1 MPEVTLSD
9 YTNTLHE
16 LNALKDKK
24 AAQDLQKS
32 HHTDD
37 TCICIPF
44 FGENE
49 QIKLLIPG
57 PLDSSYPPENLN
69 PNLRI
74 IGANNPS
81 KRKNLS
87 TRIKHFFYQ
96 RLGIR
101 YVRHINDLVGDTI
114 NLDEGRFI
122 IIYKETQD
130 KDNDSSFEKFIEKQN
145 QESTK
150 QFKEKLFSGK
160 PPINYAEF
168 LEKLSKLTADLKI
181 AGGMT
186 YFLFKEKDGSKKI
199 LRQTFKKEDSEN
211 AIKFLKKEWEIQL
224 ASVAEIKPHK
234 YKDYHIIGFVRD
246 WIKWTVFAVVT
257 AIGAGMLLGLFV
269 TPPLGTILAA
279 LVAVVT
285 FIGIS
290 SLGFSKATKNNQ
302 TTIEFGTSEL
312 IDETQIG
319 FISRIKNSLR
329 NLFNRKS
336 NKTVALST
344 ENNEPE
350 ISTAPIGVFTT
361 IVSSTSNIPVC
372 NSNSMSSIS
381 ALVNSSLNIFN
392 VQKENECIQA
402 TKSSYLLLR
411 K

>member
-1 MPEVTLSD
+1 MPEVTLSN
-9 YTNTLHE
+9 YNNTLDE
-16 LNALKDKK
+16 LQGFKNKK
-24 AAQDLQKS
+24 TAQEFQINN
-32 HHTDD
+32 HTDD
-37 TCICIPF
+37 TCILIPF
-44 FGENE
+44 LDENG

-74 IGANNPS
+74 IGANNPG
-81 KRKNLS
+81 KRKNLL
-87 TRIKHFFYQ
+87 TRIKHSFYE
-96 RLGIR
+96 RLGIH

-114 NLDEGRFI
+114 NLDENRFI
-122 IIYKETQD
+122 IIYKQTED

-160 PPINYAEF
+160 PLIDDAEF
-168 LEKLSKLTADLKI
+168 LENLSKLTADLEI

-186 YFLFKEKDGSKKI
+186 YFLFKEQDGAKKI

-211 AIKFLKKEWEIQL
+211 AIKFLKKEREIQL
-224 ASVAEIKPHK
+224 ACAAEIKPHK
-234 YKDYHIIGFVRD
+234 YKDYHILGFVRD
-246 WIKWTVFAVVT
+246 WIKWTVFAVVS

-312 IDETQIG
+312 IDERQIS
-319 FISRIKNSLR
+319 FISQIKNSLR
-329 NLFNRKS
+329 NLFYRKS
-336 NKTVALST
+336 NNNAFT
-344 ENNEPE
+344 ENNTEPE
-350 ISTAPIGVFTT
+350 IFTT
-361 IVSSTSNIPVC
+361 TMNPVIVSDTEA
-372 NSNSMSSIS
+372 NSNPSC
-381 ALVNSSLNIFN
+381 ATLV
-392 VQKENECIQA
+392 
-402 TKSSYLLLR
+402 KSSFLLSLLFKLAQENDTSITEDNHLHSIHSLR
-411 K
+411 N